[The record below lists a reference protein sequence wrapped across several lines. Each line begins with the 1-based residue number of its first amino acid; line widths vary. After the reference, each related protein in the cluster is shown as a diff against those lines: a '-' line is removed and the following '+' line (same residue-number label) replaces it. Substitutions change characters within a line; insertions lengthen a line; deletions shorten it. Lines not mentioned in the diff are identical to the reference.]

1 MMMRVTAQ
9 HPLLTLDKRT
19 PVWQVSAQEGIRRPR
34 DPEGGVLTTGQLGEG
49 RDARRMVPRLR
60 VSYWDDWAEM
70 RTSWGVGFRVKVREG
85 GCVGRWIQQSLRC
98 CSLGPRVPC
107 GESVLSWCSHLLGPL
122 TADCRSTHTPVL
134 WLSVT
139 GVSAGCRPLGPGLQP
154 SALPLRPGPEL
165 LGLACGLF
173 VCSFLG
179 CHLGRVSPWYSYVR
193 CPGDL
198 ILCWLQ
204 L

>member
-1 MMMRVTAQ
+1 MMRVTAQ

-85 GCVGRWIQQSLRC
+85 GCVSNSVFFSTDGGSPNRDGGKFGPCPLLRVVLRVG
-98 CSLGPRVPC
+98 STRVWGLGP
-107 GESVLSWCSHLLGPL
+107 
-122 TADCRSTHTPVL
+122 
-134 WLSVT
+134 
-139 GVSAGCRPLGPGLQP
+139 
-154 SALPLRPGPEL
+154 
-165 LGLACGLF
+165 
-173 VCSFLG
+173 
-179 CHLGRVSPWYSYVR
+179 
-193 CPGDL
+193 
-198 ILCWLQ
+198 
-204 L
+204 